1 LKLNECRE
9 GFKIAKKK
17 KPEDEPITGDQS
29 EVSTSGVKLHD
40 ILKKRRELDE
50 QLRSLAAQE
59 KKIQKIFTVMFT
71 DLKGSTDIADRKGSF
86 EVRLLIDYH
95 NDIVFPL
102 IENGNGRL
110 IKTMGD
116 GTMSYFLRAQD
127 AVRTAVKIQ
136 QEIAEFNQTGKSDI
150 PILMRIGIHTGKG
163 IVDEDKEKGR
173 IDIFGDVANVASRIE
188 SLAGSSEVLF
198 SEGSFNALRDKEEI
212 YCRYQKTSE
221 LKGKADKFKIF
232 KAFWDEKEI
241 EEDKKKGEKPVP
253 ITIEESRKPSLTNR
267 MDVVQEGYSYSQTPA
282 EVAAEAV
289 KAGEAPCLVVQRED
303 DDKLTVPIDKDELTM
318 GRSSDC
324 DITLDERYVSRK
336 HARVYREQGN
346 YWAED
351 LKSSIGISVNGKR
364 ISKEQLQNGDE
375 IKFGAIRIIFANPA
389 AVPLEEETTK
399 MDITMAVPTIDD
411 EATMVIDTQPVYK
424 LVISDADGAITEH
437 EISPDGLV
445 LGRATASDVLLKD
458 PMVSRRHAKVFTDAN
473 SLFVEDLGSNNGTF
487 VDRKRIQPE
496 QKVELKEKQLIT
508 IGDLKLTVVNAAVN
522 ADKSLFAD
530 TASSFSKGLGRLWGR
545 DQK

>member
-1 LKLNECRE
+1 L
-9 GFKIAKKK
+9 KIAKSK
-17 KPEDEPITGDQS
+17 KPKDKPKTVEQED
-29 EVSTSGVKLHD
+29 VSTSGVKLHD
-40 ILKKRRELDE
+40 ILKRRRELDE

-59 KKIQKIFTVMFT
+59 KKIQKILTVMFT

-127 AVRTAVKIQ
+127 AVCTAVKIQ
-136 QEIAEFNQTGKSDI
+136 QEISEFNQTGKSDI
-150 PILMRIGIHTGKG
+150 PILMRIGIHTAKG

-188 SLAGSSEVLF
+188 GLAVSSEVLF
-198 SEGSFNALRDKEEI
+198 SEGTFNALRDKEEV
-212 YCRYQKTSE
+212 YCCYQKTSE

-241 EEDKKKGEKPVP
+241 EEEKKKGEIPVP
-253 ITIEESRKPSLTNR
+253 ITIEESKKPPMTNR
-267 MDVVQEGYSYSQTPA
+267 MDVVHEGYSHTQTPA

-289 KAGEAPCLVVQRED
+289 KAGHAPCLVVQRED

-324 DITLDERYVSRK
+324 DIVLDERYISRK
-336 HARVYREQGN
+336 HARVCREQGT

-375 IKFGAIRIIFANPA
+375 IKFGAIRIIFADA
-389 AVPLEEETTK
+389 EAVSSEEATM
-399 MDITMAVPTIDD
+399 MDVTMAVPTLDD
-411 EATMVIDTQPVYK
+411 EPTMSIDTQPIYK
-424 LVISDADGAITEH
+424 LVVSDADGAITEH
-437 EISPDGLV
+437 EISPDGIV
-445 LGRATASDVLLKD
+445 LGRSTASDVLLKD
-458 PMVSRRHAKVFTDAN
+458 PMVSRRHANVFTEAD
-473 SLFVEDLGSNNGTF
+473 SFFVEDLGSNNGTF
-487 VDRKRIQPE
+487 VDKKRIQPG

-508 IGDLKLTVVNAAVN
+508 IGEIKLMVVNAAVN
-522 ADKSLFAD
+522 AEKSLFAD
-530 TASSFSKGLGRLWGR
+530 ASSSFSKGLGKLWGR
-545 DQK
+545 GQK